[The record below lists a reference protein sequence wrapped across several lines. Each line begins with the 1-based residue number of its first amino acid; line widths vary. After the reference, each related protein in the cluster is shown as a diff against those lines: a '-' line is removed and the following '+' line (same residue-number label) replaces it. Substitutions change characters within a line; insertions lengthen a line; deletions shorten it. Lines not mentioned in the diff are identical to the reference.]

1 MARCRYTISLLVLCL
16 LLSIAIARA
25 QAPAA
30 VQPTAE
36 PPTGPLQAV
45 TARKIAIQQ
54 QLEALKQSNLSKED
68 QDTAR
73 ANFEQ
78 LLKVLT
84 SLEVALQKRPVFLT
98 QLEGIP
104 QRLRALAAEQ
114 QALATQPRHQFPTAT
129 EALREDYEARLHALD
144 TEIQELH
151 QQTAAGEIRLAAIA
165 RDLEQH
171 AQARG
176 QLERD
181 LLVARSQTPQAG
193 DQWVRGRP

>member
-1 MARCRYTISLLVLCL
+1 MARRRYTVSLLALCL
-16 LLSIAIARA
+16 LLGVAIARA

-30 VQPTAE
+30 VQPAAE

-68 QDTAR
+68 QDTTR

-84 SLEVALQKRPVFLT
+84 TLEEALQKRTDFLA

-104 QRLRALAAEQ
+104 KRLRALAEEQ
-114 QALATQPRHQFPTAT
+114 QMLATQPRHRFPTVT
-129 EALREDYEARLHALD
+129 EALREDYEARLHTL
-144 TEIQELH
+144 
-151 QQTAAGEIRLAAIA
+151 
-165 RDLEQH
+165 
-171 AQARG
+171 
-176 QLERD
+176 
-181 LLVARSQTPQAG
+181 
-193 DQWVRGRP
+193 